1 MVQKIDPNR
10 LDLDLPDFWTDSL
23 QSLVC
28 GMLPKEDVFRLGRCS
43 RREVN
48 WFRGYF
54 FRLENRKCL
63 VANLRLGV
71 VAQTCPDTS
80 GSSTCIGISY
90 IYNIYI
96 YILYRIILT
105 YSPSKMYNR
114 ENMTMRKLFQ
124 TLATIPC
131 CAASSKGIPLKDLH
145 NGPPQCFELTFSVK
159 VSMLIVGNPCF
170 VHLPLPET
178 TMVDIE
184 PLPGTWFPYRTYHFH
199 CSTAALGGVVE
210 GERKVIRSYSLLVLA
225 ACQEASSDSPTPKDK

>member
-1 MVQKIDPNR
+1 M
-10 LDLDLPDFWTDSL
+10 
-23 QSLVC
+23 
-28 GMLPKEDVFRLGRCS
+28 
-43 RREVN
+43 
-48 WFRGYF
+48 
-54 FRLENRKCL
+54 
-63 VANLRLGV
+63 
-71 VAQTCPDTS
+71 
-80 GSSTCIGISY
+80 
-90 IYNIYI
+90 
-96 YILYRIILT
+96 T

-124 TLATIPC
+124 TLTTIPC